1 MSDDDTW
8 LEFAW
13 SSSPTFNGFVSRSF
27 LILVGTC
34 GVVQYVSDAEKT
46 QFFFFFPLVVVC

>member
-13 SSSPTFNGFVSRSF
+13 SSSPTFNGFVSRAF
-27 LILVGTC
+27 LILVVTC
-34 GVVQYVSDAEKT
+34 GIVQYVRTPHYKML
-46 QFFFFFPLVVVC
+46 FFFSLSR